1 MLALKVKYNGEWTQ
15 LDLYG
20 NESIKFNKSV
30 IEVQDF
36 TKRTSDFTK
45 LFRIPGTSIN
55 NKVLGNIFKINLED
69 SSFDTKG
76 ALEAAITINGRIVI
90 IGSLR
95 LERLFLG
102 LDKVDYEV
110 TVYSQLGDLASKI
123 QDVSLCELDF
133 SDLDHP
139 QSYPNMITTW
149 NNPSD
154 YVYPFIH
161 YGLDEDTVIPNLD
174 FLSNNDVVDGYSFNL
189 SNNALPFWY
198 LKPAVKI
205 NRIIRQILND
215 AGYQMKSEFMD
226 SDYFNKLY
234 MPLIFSDTFGAQTSV
249 VGDLTVTFNQDE
261 LNPVITNVNIPT
273 MPYPDIVSD
282 PSNLYS
288 YPLGNYTPPA
298 TGSYKMRQYI
308 KFDLTDFERSP
319 NKNNYWFYI
328 GYFSVG
334 GYNEVFKTIVGTEDE
349 VNILHTDVF
358 MQEGDN
364 QMFPQLFAYVRQTDC
379 YEYTLHA
386 GNGTTFS
393 YTDCLMEPQ
402 TITLAQN
409 DPDTT
414 IYAIQNSVTVD
425 AGTGHILEIQIA
437 PNTSSTDTDI
447 IIKEG
452 STLTIFDAPPGGVGD
467 TIDIS
472 SNMPCDISQID
483 FLKGIFT
490 KFNMVIYA
498 DNEDESVLNIEP
510 WVNWVNKDDV
520 QVRDWTKYLTTEKD
534 VIVQPLVDNENRY
547 VRFIDEEDDDRY
559 NVFNQQNYN
568 QVYGQKLFD
577 SESDIV
583 NSSQEVSTIFS
594 PTPSAQLDGSLTMIV
609 PHMYEYNREDKS
621 ETTFKTN
628 PRILYY
634 NGLLDIAETYYIK
647 DTINNNTYAHS
658 RYPCISSFE
667 NLNTPTPT
675 RDSKTLFYE
684 DVFGYFT
691 SLTGYNTFN
700 AKGNLFRLYWEEYFV
715 DTYDENSRFV
725 TAFFNLPYKEFVEVK
740 LNDKIQ
746 ISGLFGNTQWRINK
760 IADYDLISPGITK
773 VELIKI
779 VGDPVTI
786 TGDD

>member
-1 MLALKVKYNGEWTQ
+1 
-15 LDLYG
+15 
-20 NESIKFNKSV
+20 
-30 IEVQDF
+30 
-36 TKRTSDFTK
+36 
-45 LFRIPGTSIN
+45 
-55 NKVLGNIFKINLED
+55 
-69 SSFDTKG
+69 
-76 ALEAAITINGRIVI
+76 
-90 IGSLR
+90 
-95 LERLFLG
+95 
-102 LDKVDYEV
+102 
-110 TVYSQLGDLASKI
+110 
-123 QDVSLCELDF
+123 
-133 SDLDHP
+133 
-139 QSYPNMITTW
+139 
-149 NNPSD
+149 
-154 YVYPFIH
+154 
-161 YGLDEDTVIPNLD
+161 
-174 FLSNNDVVDGYSFNL
+174 
-189 SNNALPFWY
+189 
-198 LKPAVKI
+198 
-205 NRIIRQILND
+205 
-215 AGYQMKSEFMD
+215 
-226 SDYFNKLY
+226 
-234 MPLIFSDTFGAQTSV
+234 
-249 VGDLTVTFNQDE
+249 
-261 LNPVITNVNIPT
+261 
-273 MPYPDIVSD
+273 
-282 PSNLYS
+282 
-288 YPLGNYTPPA
+288 
-298 TGSYKMRQYI
+298 
-308 KFDLTDFERSP
+308 
-319 NKNNYWFYI
+319 
-328 GYFSVG
+328 
-334 GYNEVFKTIVGTEDE
+334 
-349 VNILHTDVF
+349 
-358 MQEGDN
+358 
-364 QMFPQLFAYVRQTDC
+364 
-379 YEYTLHA
+379 
-386 GNGTTFS
+386 
-393 YTDCLMEPQ
+393 
-402 TITLAQN
+402 
-409 DPDTT
+409 
-414 IYAIQNSVTVD
+414 
-425 AGTGHILEIQIA
+425 
-437 PNTSSTDTDI
+437 
-447 IIKEG
+447 
-452 STLTIFDAPPGGVGD
+452 
-467 TIDIS
+467 
-472 SNMPCDISQID
+472 
-483 FLKGIFT
+483 
-490 KFNMVIYA
+490 MVIYA

-520 QVRDWTKYLTTEKD
+520 VVRDWTKYLTTEKD

-583 NSSQEVSTIFS
+583 NSSQEVTTIFS
-594 PTPSAQLDGSLTMIV
+594 PTPSAQLDGSIKMVV